1 MTHPLDKIKSGIK
14 ICAQMSPESTEEDFQ
29 FVTQMGVEYA
39 VLWTNAS
46 RASAEYYRRQRD
58 RFAEHG
64 IEVFGFG
71 NSDVHNQD
79 AIVLNLENR
88 DAKIEEYKQ
97 HLRNL
102 GQAGIPYTTYAQIGR
117 AQSELQSQ

>member
-64 IEVFGFG
+64 IEVFGFMELIIG
-71 NSDVHNQD
+71 TRASQYKV
-79 AIVLNLENR
+79 R
-88 DAKIEEYKQ
+88 DFERSTSIGTERITKFYDRSVGVIMTG
-97 HLRNL
+97 L
-102 GQAGIPYTTYAQIGR
+102 GIAF
-117 AQSELQSQ
+117 